1 MALSRI
7 SITLPR
13 DVLAAADRRARAL
26 DRSRSWLIVEALR
39 AYLATPARSASAGVR
54 EPDAPVYAAREVA
67 DARRQHLAADL
78 KRSPAERL
86 RRAEELARLG
96 RQVRPRRG
104 RRQQVIGF
112 DSYEDFYEWKKA
124 RLAGA

>member
-1 MALSRI
+1 MAHSRI

-13 DVLAAADRRARAL
+13 DVLVAADKRARAL
-26 DRSRSWLIVEALR
+26 DRSRSWLIVEAVR
-39 AYLATPARSASAGVR
+39 AYLATSPSQVR
-54 EPDAPVYAAREVA
+54 EPDAPAYAAPEVA
-67 DARRQHLAADL
+67 DARRRHLLADL

-86 RRAEELARLG
+86 RRVEDLVRVG

-104 RRQQVIGF
+104 PRQQVIGF

-124 RLAGA
+124 RRAESAAR

>member
-1 MALSRI
+1 MAFSRI

-13 DVLAAADRRARAL
+13 DALAAADRRARAL

-39 AYLATPARSASAGVR
+39 TYLATPARSPSAAVR
-54 EPDAPVYAAREVA
+54 EPDAPVYAVREVA

-86 RRAEELARLG
+86 RRADELARLA

-124 RLAGA
+124 RLAGG